1 MNHRPRPTP
10 SPPVSHGRRT
20 ELPPNPGQT
29 NGGRDTLT
37 GATRAVRCHLL
48 REDPGGVGGE
58 EGSGGGAGLALPEEA
73 AEGALDRVMLLHP
86 GAARRA
92 PSRASPPRRAGTGP
106 GPLPQAAAGRG
117 GPGRAPPSAPPSSQV
132 PPAAPEPLP
141 PRRGIAAASAG
152 LYGPGGVTGDELTA
166 RAEGLM
172 AGGGS
177 PGRWG
182 QRWWGGWVRRDKIK
196 QDNIEGQRGPQGKY
210 SGTSD
215 SS

>member
-29 NGGRDTLT
+29 NGGGDTLT

-48 REDPGGVGGE
+48 CEDPGGVGGE

-117 GPGRAPPSAPPSSQV
+117 GRAGPHLPLLPPPRCLPPHRSRSR
-132 PPAAPEPLP
+132 PAEEPPLP
-141 PRRGIAAASAG
+141 PRGFMDR
-152 LYGPGGVTGDELTA
+152 
-166 RAEGLM
+166 
-172 AGGGS
+172 GGGS
-177 PGRWG
+177 LEMSSRPEPRGSRGSPGPWG

-196 QDNIEGQRGPQGKY
+196 QDNIEGQRGPRGKY